1 MLRHLECDLPL
12 ALFLMKGSRVW
23 IRFARRGPEEFKTG
37 RPAGG
42 QAAGERATK
51 PPMKGKS

>member
-1 MLRHLECDLPL
+1 MNH
-12 ALFLMKGSRVW
+12 GRVL

-37 RPAGG
+37 LPAGG